1 MFVAACAI
9 CGQCMQNNLH
19 HHVDYS
25 YAVLVGAILTK
36 LHELRAGKLGVV
48 GKATAFGTS
57 GFFSS
62 G

>member
-9 CGQCMQNNLH
+9 CGQCMQNDLNIGD

-25 YAVLVGAILTK
+25 YAVLVGAILMK
-36 LHELRAGKLGVV
+36 LHQLRAVKLGVV

-57 GFFSS
+57 GFF
-62 G
+62 